1 MYQPFHLLFNLSIQG
16 KDQLICNLYK
26 PLIYD
31 VQNVQTSQSTDASIS
46 IQQSLKQKENWG
58 DAEDGV
64 ENTLLFQ
71 LPYSQLEV

>member
-26 PLIYD
+26 PLIYE

-46 IQQSLKQKENWG
+46 IQQSLKQKEN
-58 DAEDGV
+58 
-64 ENTLLFQ
+64 
-71 LPYSQLEV
+71 